1 MRNSLAGFGLMIGLA
16 ACQPVPAAAPEQPAQ
31 NAPASAEA
39 TPATR
44 ATVFPVHS
52 DMGVTGDISL
62 SVKPMTDPNA
72 PPSMMME
79 MATGVVLETDLLPG
93 AAAQAT
99 DIDWSRLFQSDVFV
113 GDNPPPMA
121 VTVDI
126 HKVVT
131 ETVPNAATK
140 GGFCGAEP
148 TGFIAMAAGVKSG
161 DQDLIAIAAFKSD
174 VWPPVSPP
182 HLCGVFTYSMP
193 R

>member
-1 MRNSLAGFGLMIGLA
+1 MRNSLAGFGLIAGLA
-16 ACQPVPAAAPEQPAQ
+16 ACQPVPEQAAQAAS
-31 NAPASAEA
+31 PASAEA
-39 TPATR
+39 GPATR

-99 DIDWSRLFQSDVFV
+99 DIDWSRLFQSEVFI
-113 GDNPPPMA
+113 GDNPPPLA
-121 VTVDI
+121 VTVDV

-161 DQDLIAIAAFKSD
+161 DKDLIAIAAFKSD
-174 VWPPVSPP
+174 VWPPASPP